1 MSDPAAE
8 RPPTKVAWA
17 CLEAHRAQDWDRLR
31 TLLHPHARIGTF
43 AGGGRPEDPEV
54 AIARLREVHGDFLYQ
69 AKVVNMTELD
79 AQAVVLEGR
88 VQYRRNE
95 GWADTEQTWLYD
107 AREAGVPWRKWG
119 PCLSERQWGTVR
131 EVYSDDGNAWDYF
144 SHDHSRSRAY

>member
-1 MSDPAAE
+1 MSEPAAE

-79 AQAVVLEGR
+79 AQAVVLECR
-88 VQYRRNE
+88 AVYRSSHH
-95 GWADTEQTWLYD
+95 
-107 AREAGVPWRKWG
+107 ARAEYELLGPTLGVPDEA
-119 PCLSERQWGTVR
+119 PAAL
-131 EVYSDDGNAWDYF
+131 
-144 SHDHSRSRAY
+144 